1 MRYICSCVQCLHALF
16 HLSLQQ
22 LAAVDTIMTV
32 DFIYLG
38 LQYSWIHL
46 LAKIYVKP
54 WNTHWWQCHH
64 HCWTST
70 CAEQQKFELTDAH
83 LPRWGWTRRHS
94 AFCST
99 TPRTL
104 LLHRS
109 PRHEVSRHFLVLS
122 TFLSPLGAFPLGTTS
137 SFLLSAL
144 IFFST
149 FWLFL
154 FRLL

>member
-1 MRYICSCVQCLHALF
+1 MRYICSCVQCLHELF

-94 AFCST
+94 ALSFQHSTVNKCHFWDLFSAIMFAYFFCFMLTISLFKKA
-99 TPRTL
+99 PKR
-104 LLHRS
+104 
-109 PRHEVSRHFLVLS
+109 
-122 TFLSPLGAFPLGTTS
+122 
-137 SFLLSAL
+137 SAL
-144 IFFST
+144 LPKSKKS
-149 FWLFL
+149 WCAYLEN
-154 FRLL
+154 RWVR